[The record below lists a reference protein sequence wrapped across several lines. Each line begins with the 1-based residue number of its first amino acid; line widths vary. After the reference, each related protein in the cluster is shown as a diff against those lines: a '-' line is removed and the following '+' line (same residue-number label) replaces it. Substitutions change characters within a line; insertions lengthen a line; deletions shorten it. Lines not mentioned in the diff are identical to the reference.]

1 MRVGPASLDAVTWD
15 VVWRQRAKGYVEGR
29 SIVLSLRYDS
39 RHGVDNGEGAP
50 DDAFLLP
57 GLDLDPLLR
66 SYVVLDKSMDP
77 GSKGGES
84 VDTRGPY
91 EGADVVGGVGDC
103 DDGTRRDVLHD

>member
-1 MRVGPASLDAVTWD
+1 MLPDRKDN
-15 VVWRQRAKGYVEGR
+15 
-29 SIVLSLRYDS
+29 
-39 RHGVDNGEGAP
+39 RHLVPVSYTHLGEGAP

-57 GLDLDPLLR
+57 GLDLDPLLQ

-84 VDTRGPY
+84 ADTRGPY